1 MATLLKAKAV
11 MEEGDF
17 YNRWAHNRT
26 LKNKNRLGAVTGATG
41 SGKTYFTI
49 AMEENYYKN
58 VLHKPFPIE
67 NICFSLVDVAKRL
80 ESGELKSGDDLI
92 LEEGGALLGNLD
104 FQQKLSKMFTYI
116 LQSFRSMNI
125 GLIITLPV
133 LSMLNKQARQL
144 IHFHFVT
151 NKIDFEKNISKVK
164 PFFHQLN
171 QQSGKSFWKYPRVRV
186 NGRMRKITRLNYS
199 IPSKELLIEYEKAK
213 TKFVSSI
220 TSDFIEEYNRK
231 ENAKVQKE
239 ARKELT
245 TKQLEVYNMACE
257 GMTQTAIAKELGKT
271 ISSVHDS
278 LKLAKKKGYEVVIQE
293 NA

>member
-17 YNRWAHNRT
+17 YNRWSHNRT
-26 LKNKNRLGAVTGATG
+26 LKNKNILGAITGATG
-41 SGKTYFTI
+41 SGKTYFAI
-49 AMEENYYKN
+49 AMAENYYEN

-67 NICFSLVDVAKRL
+67 NICFSLVQVARRL
-80 ESGELKSGDDLI
+80 ESGELQSGESLL

-144 IHFHFVT
+144 VHFHFVT
-151 NKIDFEKNISKVK
+151 NKIDFEKKISKVK

-186 NGRMRKITRLNYS
+186 NGRMRKITRLSYS
-199 IPSKELLIEYEKAK
+199 IPSKELLIKYELAK

-220 TSDFIEEYNRK
+220 TNDFIEEYNRK
-231 ENAKVQKE
+231 EKDKVQKE
-239 ARKELT
+239 SRKDLT
-245 TKQLEVYNMACE
+245 AKQLKIYTMACD
-257 GMTQTAIAKELGKT
+257 GMSQTEIAKELE
-271 ISSVHDS
+271 ISSNSISQS
-278 LKLAKKKGYEVVIQE
+278 LKLSKKKGYEVVIPE
-293 NA
+293 NT

>member
-1 MATLLKAKAV
+1 
-11 MEEGDF
+11 
-17 YNRWAHNRT
+17 
-26 LKNKNRLGAVTGATG
+26 
-41 SGKTYFTI
+41 
-49 AMEENYYKN
+49 
-58 VLHKPFPIE
+58 
-67 NICFSLVDVAKRL
+67 
-80 ESGELKSGDDLI
+80 
-92 LEEGGALLGNLD
+92 
-104 FQQKLSKMFTYI
+104 
-116 LQSFRSMNI
+116 
-125 GLIITLPV
+125 
-133 LSMLNKQARQL
+133 
-144 IHFHFVT
+144 
-151 NKIDFEKNISKVK
+151 
-164 PFFHQLN
+164 
-171 QQSGKSFWKYPRVRV
+171 
-186 NGRMRKITRLNYS
+186 MRKITRLNYS

-257 GMTQTAIAKELGKT
+257 GITQTAIAKELGKT

>member
-17 YNRWAHNRT
+17 YNRWAYNRT
-26 LKNKNRLGAVTGATG
+26 KKNKNRLGAVTGPTG

-67 NICFSLVDVAKRL
+67 NICFSLVEVARRL
-80 ESGELKSGDDLI
+80 KSGELESGDDLI

-151 NKIDFEKNISKVK
+151 NKIDFEKKISKVK

-199 IPSKELLIEYEKAK
+199 IPSKGLLIQYEIAK

-220 TSDFIEEYNRK
+220 TSDFIEEYNKREEK
-231 ENAKVQKE
+231 KVQKE
-239 ARKELT
+239 SRKDLT
-245 TKQLEVYNMACE
+245 PKQLKIYNMKCE
-257 GMTQTAIAKELGKT
+257 GMSNVDIAKELGK
-271 ISSVHDS
+271 SAQAVGDS
-278 LKLAKKKGYEVVIQE
+278 LKASKKKGYRVVIQE
-293 NA
+293 NP